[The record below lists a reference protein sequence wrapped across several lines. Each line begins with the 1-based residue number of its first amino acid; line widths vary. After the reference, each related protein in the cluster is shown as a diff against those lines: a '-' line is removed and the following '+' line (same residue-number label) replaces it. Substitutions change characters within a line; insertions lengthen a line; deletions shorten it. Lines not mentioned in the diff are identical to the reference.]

1 MAPRITIADIA
12 RRAGVSTGAVS
23 YALNNRPGVSQATR
37 ERILAVAAELGW
49 QPSAAARS
57 LSGART
63 ETVGLVLARDP
74 SALGSES
81 FYMQFIAGIESEL
94 EKRSYGL
101 LLQVVPTLDAE
112 LATYRTWRAARR
124 VDGVVLVDP
133 RVDDPRVRL
142 LAEPDALPSVVVGDP
157 TLARGLMNVWTDD
170 ATAVRESVR
179 YLYEVGHRRV
189 VRVGGTEG
197 YVHTLIRDRAFR
209 DETERL
215 GMHGVVARTDYT
227 PGEGAAVTRSLLAG
241 GARPTAFIYDNDV
254 MALAGLG
261 VASELGLRVPAELS
275 IIAWDDS
282 PLCLAAYPRL
292 SALSHDVAS
301 FGAHVARRLF
311 DRLDGGPPASFL
323 DSVPT
328 LRLRGTTGPAG
339 APGRTGP
346 ALDGPG
352 T

>member
-1 MAPRITIADIA
+1 VAPRITIADIA

-74 SALGSES
+74 SALGAES

-94 EKRSYGL
+94 ETRSYGL

-112 LATYRTWRAARR
+112 VATYRTWHAARR

-133 RVDDPRVRL
+133 RVDDPRVAL
-142 LAEPDALPSVVVGDP
+142 LAEPDGLPAVVVGDP

-170 ATAVRESVR
+170 ASAVRECVR
-179 YLYEVGHRRV
+179 YLHDAGHRYV

-197 YVHTLIRDRAFR
+197 YVHTIIRDEAFR

-215 GMHGVVARTDYT
+215 GMEGVVARTDYT
-227 PGEGAAVTRSLLAG
+227 PGEGAAVTRALLTG
-241 GARPTAFIYDNDV
+241 GGVRPTAFLYDNDV

-261 VASELGLRVPAELS
+261 VANELGLGVPSDVS
-275 IIAWDDS
+275 IVAWDDS
-282 PLCLAAYPRL
+282 PLCLATYPRL
-292 SALSHDVAS
+292 SALSHDVTG

-311 DRLDGGPPASFL
+311 DRLDGRPAGSFI
-323 DSVPT
+323 DSTPA
-328 LRLRGTTGPAG
+328 LRLRGTTGPVG
-339 APGRTGP
+339 AP
-346 ALDGPG
+346 A
-352 T
+352 